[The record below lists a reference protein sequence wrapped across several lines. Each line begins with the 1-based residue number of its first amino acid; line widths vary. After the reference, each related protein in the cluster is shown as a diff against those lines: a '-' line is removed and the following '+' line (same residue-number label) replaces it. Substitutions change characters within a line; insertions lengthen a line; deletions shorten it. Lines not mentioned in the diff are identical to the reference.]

1 MKLKAKDVM
10 VQDYATIRPTALVSE
25 AARLIF
31 EGRVRETGYKP
42 LGIMVTDEI
51 GSLIGMISM
60 MGILYHVRPTF
71 MNFQTDSSPAWEG
84 EIDFHLE
91 QFSKLTVGQIMSTPV
106 FTVAPEDD
114 LFVVID
120 QLVKKRVRRLPV
132 VERGK
137 IVGIVYLSDIFH
149 HLYESWIE
157 PKGAGPAAKQIPS

>member
-10 VQDYATIRPTALVSE
+10 VQDYVTVRPTALVSE

-51 GSLIGMISM
+51 GRLVGMISM
-60 MGILYHVRPTF
+60 MGILYHVRPTY
-71 MNFQTDSSPAWEG
+71 MNFQAESTPVWEG
-84 EIDFHLE
+84 ELDFHLE
-91 QFSKLTVGQIMSTPV
+91 QFSELRVGQIMSTPV

-114 LFVVID
+114 LFMVID

-132 VERGK
+132 VARGK
-137 IVGIVYLSDIFH
+137 IVGIVYLSDVFH
-149 HLYESWIE
+149 ALYESWIH
-157 PKGAGPAAKQIPS
+157 PKGKGSKTG

>member
-10 VQDYATIRPTALVSE
+10 VQDYVTIRPTALVSE
-25 AARLIF
+25 AARRIY

-51 GSLIGMISM
+51 GRLIGMISM

-71 MNFQTDSSPAWEG
+71 MNFQTESAPALEG
-84 EIDFHLE
+84 ELDFHLE
-91 QFSKLTVGQIMSTPV
+91 QFNELRVGQIMSTPV
-106 FTVAPEDD
+106 FTVDPEDD

-137 IVGIVYLSDIFH
+137 IVGIVYLSDMFH
-149 HLYESWIE
+149 ALYESWLQ
-157 PKGAGPAAKQIPS
+157 PKKV